1 MDESDIAQKSLRFS
15 KLFNAYK
22 VMRQALDDEAVD
34 PNIARSAL
42 ANMSILI
49 NSAIDSY
56 VSRLAF
62 RGGSINYSD
71 LEKVVEECEG
81 TDTDK
86 FRMSFIRWKCD
97 FLTLQTATTEMVQF
111 LLGDDE
117 LLPVYHNILMKYNR
131 LHPKP
136 F

>member
-1 MDESDIAQKSLRFS
+1 MDDSDIAQKSLRFS

-42 ANMSILI
+42 ANMSILVNNAI
-49 NSAIDSY
+49 NSY

-62 RGGSINYSD
+62 RSGSINYDD
-71 LEKVVEECEG
+71 LDKIVSECEG

-86 FRMSFIRWKCD
+86 FKMSFLRWKCE

-111 LLGDDE
+111 LLGDNE
-117 LLPVYHNILMKYNR
+117 LLLIYHNILMKYNR